1 MARPTGREGIKFRGR
16 MDRLAWRTAPR
27 ASLAQWDELV
37 RFAETARRDGL
48 NHAVVCGMGGSSL
61 GPEVLASSFA
71 STSLSV
77 LDSTDPSAVLAV
89 TRAADFDRTLF
100 VVCSKSGSTV
110 ETLAFYH
117 YFAARADAGRFV
129 AITEPGSPLETL
141 ARDRGFRAV
150 FPHPP
155 DVGGRY
161 AALTVV
167 GMLPAALLGV
177 NGRGLLERA
186 LAVDA
191 DAARARGA
199 RIAEE
204 ALAGGRDKL
213 VLRPPARVARL
224 ADWIEQL
231 VAESTGK
238 DGRGLVPVVDDPIT
252 APRPDSQ
259 IVRDFAADP
268 LALGTEFLAWGYT
281 TEELCTRLGVN
292 AFDQPDV
299 EQAKALA
306 RAELAQGR
314 AEPVGAEHATPLPT
328 LTPEA
333 LRRAFR
339 PGDYLA
345 ILAYLPPTPD
355 IAARLQ
361 GVRAAWARALGGCAT
376 TLGFGPRYLHSTGQ
390 LHKGGPNTG
399 LFLVITAD
407 DAEDAEIPEMGISFG
422 RLKRAQARGD
432 IRALL
437 ARGRRVAHVHLARPE
452 DVARLA

>member
-1 MARPTGREGIKFRGR
+1 MFRGR

-37 RFAETARRDGL
+37 RFAETTRRDGL
-48 NHAVVCGMGGSSL
+48 NHTVVCGMGGSSL
-61 GPEVLASSFA
+61 APEVLASSFA

-77 LDSTDPSAVLAV
+77 LDSTDPGAVLAV
-89 TRAADFDRTLF
+89 ARAADFDRTLF

-110 ETLAFYH
+110 ETLAFYR
-117 YFAARADAGRFV
+117 YLAARAAAAHFV
-129 AITEPGSPLETL
+129 AITDPGSPLETL
-141 ARDRGFRAV
+141 ARERGFRAV

-177 NGRGLLERA
+177 NGRVLLERA
-186 LAVDA
+186 LAVDTH
-191 DAARARGA
+191 AARARGR
-199 RIAEE
+199 RIAEGV
-204 ALAGGRDKL
+204 LAGRDKL
-213 VLRPPARVARL
+213 VLRPPPPVARL

-231 VAESTGK
+231 VAGRTGTR
-238 DGRGLVPVVDDPIT
+238 GRGVVPVVDDPLPT
-252 APRPDSQ
+252 TNPESQ
-259 IVRDFAADP
+259 IGSQFSVDP
-268 LALGTEFLAWGYT
+268 LSLGTEFMAWEYA
-281 TEELCTRLGVN
+281 TEELCARLGVN

-299 EQAKALA
+299 EAAKALA
-306 RAELAQGR
+306 RAELAEAQGGG
-314 AEPVGAEHATPLPT
+314 VGAQHAAPLPT
-328 LTPEA
+328 ITPDA
-333 LRRAFR
+333 LRRAAR

-345 ILAYLPPTPD
+345 LLAYLAPTPD
-355 IAARLQ
+355 VTAKLQ
-361 GVRAAWARALGGCAT
+361 VVRAAWGRALGCAT

-399 LFLVITAD
+399 LFLIVTAE
-407 DAEDAEIPEMGISFG
+407 DAEDAEIPDSGFTFG

-437 ARGRRVAHVHLARPE
+437 ARERRVAHVHLARPE
-452 DVARLA
+452 DVDALATG

>member
-1 MARPTGREGIKFRGR
+1 
-16 MDRLAWRTAPR
+16 MDRLAWRTAPH
-27 ASLAQWDELV
+27 ASLAQWEDLA
-37 RFAETARRDGL
+37 RFADAARRDGL
-48 NHAVVCGMGGSSL
+48 SRTLVCGMGGSSL
-61 GPEVLASSFA
+61 APEVLASSFA
-71 STSLSV
+71 NPSLSV

-89 TRAADFDRTLF
+89 ARARDFDRTLF

-110 ETLAFYH
+110 ETLGFYH
-117 YFAARADAGRFV
+117 YFAARAEAARFV
-129 AITEPGSPLETL
+129 AITDPGSPLEAL

-199 RIAEE
+199 QLAAG
-204 ALAGGRDKL
+204 ALAGRDKL
-213 VLRPPARVARL
+213 VLRPPAPVARL

-238 DGRGLVPVVDDPIT
+238 GGRGVVPVVDDPIT
-252 APRPDSQ
+252 DPRPDSQ
-259 IVRDFAADP
+259 IVSAFAADP
-268 LALGTEFLAWGYT
+268 LALGAEFLGWAYT
-281 TEELCTRLGVN
+281 TEELCSRLGVN

-299 EQAKALA
+299 EEAKALA
-306 RAELAQGR
+306 RAELAGGR
-314 AEPVGAEHATPLPT
+314 EGSVGAQHAAPLPT

-333 LRRAFR
+333 LRRAAR

-361 GVRAAWARALGGCAT
+361 AVRAAWARALGGGCAT

-399 LFLVITAD
+399 LFLVVTAD
-407 DAEDAEIPEMGISFG
+407 DAEDAEIPGMGITFG

-452 DVARLA
+452 EVSALATG

>member
-1 MARPTGREGIKFRGR
+1 MRATGREGIKFRGR
-16 MDRLAWRTAPR
+16 MDHLAWRTAPR
-27 ASLAQWDELV
+27 ASLAQWDDLM
-37 RFAETARRDGL
+37 RFADAARRDGL
-48 NHAVVCGMGGSSL
+48 TRTVVCGMGGSSL
-61 GPEVLASSFA
+61 APAVLASSFA
-71 STSLSV
+71 PTSLSV

-89 TRAADFDRTLF
+89 ARATDFDRALF

-117 YFAARADAGRFV
+117 YLAARAGAARFV
-129 AITEPGSPLETL
+129 AITDPGSPLETL
-141 ARDRGFRAV
+141 ARERGFRAV

-177 NGRGLLERA
+177 NGRGLLEQA
-186 LAVDA
+186 LAVDT
-191 DAARARGA
+191 DAARTRGA
-199 RIAEE
+199 RLAEGT
-204 ALAGGRDKL
+204 LAGRDKL
-213 VLRPPARVARL
+213 VLRPPAPVARL

-238 DGRGLVPVVDDPIT
+238 DGRGVVPVVDDPIT
-252 APRPDSQ
+252 ARRRDSQ
-259 IVRDFAADP
+259 IVSEFSADP
-268 LALGTEFLAWGYT
+268 LSLGAEFLAWEYT
-281 TEELCTRLGVN
+281 TWELGTRLGVN

-299 EQAKALA
+299 EEAKALA
-306 RAELAQGR
+306 RAELARGR
-314 AEPVGAEHATPLPT
+314 AEPVGAQRPTPLPT
-328 LTPEA
+328 MTPEA

-345 ILAYLPPTPD
+345 ILAYLPPTSAM
-355 IAARLQ
+355 AARLQ
-361 GVRAAWARALGGCAT
+361 AVRAAWAQDLGCAT

-399 LFLVITAD
+399 LFLVVTAD
-407 DAEDAEIPEMGISFG
+407 DPEDADIPEMGMTFG

-437 ARGRRVAHVHLARPE
+437 ARGRRVAHVHLARAE
-452 DVARLA
+452 DVRGLASL